1 MTGRAARRGRGAAV
15 HNGDVELRVLGP
27 VEIVGE
33 RGPVPVGGPKQRV
46 VLAALLAAR
55 GTVVPLDRLLE
66 IVWDDDPPSTARATL
81 QTSLSKLRRALGAVP
96 GASLDTRPPGYV
108 LHAPD
113 DAIDADRFE
122 TALTRARQTF
132 ATDPAA
138 TVAHV
143 DDALASWNGPA
154 FAEFADRHWAIP
166 EATRLEALRLDAI
179 ELRNEAR
186 LARGDLGAVIAE
198 LEGMVTV
205 EPLRERLRCQLM
217 VALNR
222 SGRQGE
228 ALRAAAAY
236 RTVLREELGLGP
248 SPAFDDVERAVLL
261 GDPAA
266 GAAVPQPGVSSSAPP
281 SRPAT
286 PAPAPAERATALI
299 GREIALDE
307 LCAALGTARLV
318 TLTGPGGVGK
328 SSLANEVARRRATSH
343 RDGVRTVEL
352 APVGDESGVIAAVAQ
367 AVGAERRSERS
378 LAESVLEVLGGMQL
392 LLVID
397 NCEHVIDAVGELVAG
412 VLRWCPG
419 LKLLTTSREPIG
431 MPGEVVRP
439 VAPLAVP
446 TSVDAPLDEVAHTAA
461 VEVFVARATE
471 AAPGFT
477 LDDANAAA
485 VAELCIAL
493 DGLPLALELAAARMS
508 SMTPRQLADRLH
520 ERFALLGSGHGRARR
535 HRTLLDVV
543 QWSYGLL
550 DQREQ
555 TLLARLSVFAGGFD
569 LDAAEQ
575 TCAGDGLAPGAV
587 AAVLAGLVDKS
598 LVVATPSG
606 DQFRYSQLETLRQF
620 GAERLNERP
629 DGLRVHRAHVAT
641 FAARAT
647 AGAAA
652 LDGPDE
658 ASWMARLSADADNL
672 RAAWSTAV
680 AAGDIDAA
688 LELVVSTSEHGFRA
702 ISYEVTDR
710 AERVLA
716 YPDAAGHPLGPSA
729 TAVVGYGAF
738 ARGELDRAVALG
750 HQAIARREQL
760 GVASCGMPERVLA
773 NALFYQ
779 GRRDEGRMWM
789 ARMVALGRATGRDGR
804 LAHALYMQSV
814 AATSVGDE
822 AGGRAIAE
830 DAVAVATGTGSPTAL
845 AQATYALGLA
855 IATDDPAGA
864 LALLED
870 AARLADSVG
879 NRWMRS
885 FAGTEA
891 LWLRARRGELDA
903 ALAGY
908 REVIDTWYRGGD
920 WANQWLSL
928 RHLAGILAAQGRD
941 EAAALLSGAVEAAGA
956 ASALPF
962 LPRAVEDLDSLSAA
976 LAARMGREAF
986 DAARSR
992 GARLRADA
1000 AVTLA
1005 LRAID
1010 VSTTPGRAPAPTQ
1023 I

>member
-1 MTGRAARRGRGAAV
+1 VG
-15 HNGDVELRVLGP
+15 LRVLGP
-27 VEIVGE
+27 VEIEGSC
-33 RGPVPVGGPKQRV
+33 GPVPVGGPKQRLL
-46 VLAALLAAR
+46 LAALLAAR
-55 GTVVPLDRLLE
+55 GTVVPFDRLLE

-81 QTSLSKLRRALGAVP
+81 QTSLSKLRRLLAGVP
-96 GASLDTRPPGYV
+96 GASLDSRPPGYV
-108 LHAPD
+108 LDAPD
-113 DAIDADRFE
+113 GLVDADRFE
-122 TALTRARQTF
+122 AELARARH
-132 ATDPAA
+132 ALAADPGAA
-138 TVAHV
+138 VAHV
-143 DDALASWNGPA
+143 DEALALWNGPA
-154 FAEFADRHWAIP
+154 FAEFADLHWALP
-166 EATRLEALRLDAI
+166 EATRLEALRLDAV

-186 LARGDLGAVIAE
+186 LALGDLGAVIAE
-198 LEGMVTV
+198 LEGVVTV

-217 VALNR
+217 LALHR

-228 ALRAAAAY
+228 ALRTAAAY
-236 RTVLREELGLGP
+236 RTLLREQLGLDP
-248 SPAFDDVERAVLL
+248 SPAFENMERAVLD
-261 GDPAA
+261 GDDARGRTPAR
-266 GAAVPQPGVSSSAPP
+266 AVAPASAPSHP
-281 SRPAT
+281 PATST
-286 PAPAPAERATALI
+286 PAPRPNGAPTSLLI
-299 GREIALDE
+299 GREAALDE
-307 LCAALGTARLV
+307 LVAVLGSARLV

-328 SSLANEVARRRATSH
+328 STLANEVARRAAPAH
-343 RDGVRTVEL
+343 RNGLRTVEL
-352 APVGDESGVIAAVAQ
+352 APIGDASGVIAAVAQ
-367 AVGAERRSERS
+367 AVGVERRSERS
-378 LAESVLEVLGGMQL
+378 LADSVLEVLGGMQL

-397 NCEHVIDAVGELVAG
+397 NCEHVIEAVGELVADI
-412 VLRWCPG
+412 LRWCPG
-419 LKLLTTSREPIG
+419 VTLLATSREPIG
-431 MPGEVVRP
+431 MPGELVRP
-439 VAPLAVP
+439 VAPLTVP
-446 TSVDAPLDEVAHTAA
+446 ASSEAPCDEIARTAA

-477 LDDANAAA
+477 IDDANASA
-485 VAELCIAL
+485 VAELCIQL

-550 DQREQ
+550 DPREQ

-569 LDAAEQ
+569 LDAAER
-575 TCAGDGLAPGAV
+575 TCAGDGVAVGAV

-620 GAERLNERP
+620 GAERLAEHP
-629 DGLRVHRAHVAT
+629 DGPRVHRAHVAT

-658 ASWMARLSADADNL
+658 GTWMGRFAADADNL

-680 AAGDIDAA
+680 AAGDVDAA
-688 LELVVSTSEHGFRA
+688 LELVVSSSEHGFRA

-710 AERVLA
+710 AERVLEH
-716 YPDAAGHPLGPSA
+716 PAAADHALGPTA
-729 TAVVGYGAF
+729 MAVVGYGAF
-738 ARGELDRAVALG
+738 VRGELDRAVALG
-750 HQAIARREQL
+750 HEAVALRERL
-760 GVASCGMPERVLA
+760 GVASCGLPERVLG

-779 GRRDEGRMWM
+779 GHRDEGRMWM
-789 ARMVALGRATGRDGR
+789 ARMVDVARSSGRDGR

-814 AATSVGDE
+814 ASTSVGN
-822 AGGRAIAE
+822 AHGGRAMAE
-830 DAVAVATGTGSPTAL
+830 EAVAVATGTGSPTAL

-855 IATDDPAGA
+855 VATDDPAGA
-864 LALLED
+864 LALLEE

-879 NRWMRS
+879 NRWMRC
-885 FAGTEA
+885 FARTEA
-891 LWLRARRGELDA
+891 MWLRAGRGELDI

-908 REVIDTWYRGGD
+908 REVIDTWFRGGD

-941 EAAALLSGAVEAAGA
+941 EAAALLWGAVEAAGA

-962 LPRAVEDLDSLSAA
+962 LPRAVEELDDLSAG
-976 LAARMGREAF
+976 LVARMGRDAF
-986 DAARSR
+986 DAARRR
-992 GARLRADA
+992 GVRLRADA

-1010 VSTTPGRAPAPTQ
+1010 VSATPGTRATAAPAV
-1023 I
+1023 